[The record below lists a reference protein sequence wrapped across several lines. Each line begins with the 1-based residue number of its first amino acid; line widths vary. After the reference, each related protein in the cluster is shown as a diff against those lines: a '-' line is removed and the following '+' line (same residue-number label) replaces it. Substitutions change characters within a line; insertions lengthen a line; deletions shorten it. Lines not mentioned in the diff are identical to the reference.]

1 GTLVLRHLVLHR
13 GERLRERRIVGLLE
27 GHGIPSFPRHGF
39 RLRRRVAPE
48 LLQARVAAAVPAIE
62 LVAHGILLVVAL
74 MVLLGRVERGRRHD
88 LGRNRT
94 AEALGEA
101 LLRLLREAAL
111 GVVVVEDRGAVLVAV
126 VAELRLRRE
135 RVDVVPEDV
144 EQLRVA
150 DLAGVVDDL
159 DRLRVAG
166 AARRHLLVGGVLGM
180 AAGVADGGRDDPRQ
194 LLEGR
199 LHAPEAPAGEARRGV
214 LLRARGPAERGQHAH
229 EEQARKSAA
238 SRLHRPAWMPR
249 APLRFLR
256 PGHGAQRRDRLLHV
270 PGRLELR
277 VEHVADD
284 PLPVDHEGD
293 AAREEAERR
302 RHAVLPAHGAAR
314 VGEQD
319 ERQVVPGGELLVRRR
334 GVGADADH
342 LGASVL
348 EVLVLVAE
356 GACFLRAAGR
366 VVLRVEVEDDRLPA
380 AVVAQPHR
388 AAARVRER
396 EVGRRVANA
405 DAGGAAAE
413 QVEQSHAGPDT
424 IIARPG
430 QPAPCSPRAAC
441 VTIRGHARAR
451 ARAASCRPVSTARVS
466 RPPARALIVPA
477 LAAAG
482 FVPLAAWLRFG
493 IDDAF
498 INFRYAANLAAG
510 LGPVFNPGERVE
522 GYTAPAWVLLLP
534 ARSAGLR
541 RSRAPKRFSSARAW
555 ARRSPRP
562 AAAAPSPASRP
573 ASPARSPR
581 SSSSASPTTAPRCR
595 TPSTPRSA
603 CRCRTA
609 SGTSGSSCATAA
621 GSSRRRSS
629 RSRGRSA
636 GPPRSGWRSS
646 PPTARGWWPSAAT
659 CSPSTASSCRSCR
672 CSR

>member
-1 GTLVLRHLVLHR
+1 MRFGGGARPSLLARRVSLPHEERQVLPVALFLEALYRNEPQRGRVHAVALAGRRRPVVEDVPEVRVGVRGADLGARREEPAVIPLAHVPELARYREARPARPGLLLVERAEDRLARDDVDVDAGPVVVPVLVLKGRLGTLVLRHLVLHG

-27 GHGIPSFPRHGF
+27 GHGIPSFPRHGL
-39 RLRRRVAPE
+39 RLRRRRLVAPE

-88 LGRNRT
+88 LGRDRA
-94 AEALGEA
+94 AEALGET
-101 LLRLLREAAL
+101 LLRLLRETAL
-111 GVVVVEDRGAVLVAV
+111 RVVVVEDRGSILVAV

-150 DLAGVVDDL
+150 DLARVVDDL
-159 DRLRVAG
+159 DRFGVSG
-166 AARRHLLVGGVLGM
+166 AARRHLLVGGVPGV
-180 AAGVADGGRDDPRQ
+180 AAGVADGGREDALQ
-194 LLEGR
+194 LLEGG
-199 LHAPEAPAGEARRGV
+199 LHAPEAPAGEGRRGA
-214 LLRARGPAERGQHAH
+214 LLRAGGRPAERGQRAH

-249 APLRFLR
+249 APRRFLR

-277 VEHVADD
+277 VERVADD

-342 LGASVL
+342 LGAGVL

-430 QPAPCSPRAAC
+430 QPAPFSPRAAC

-522 GYTAPAWVLLLP
+522 GYAAPA
-534 ARSAGLR
+534 
-541 RSRAPKRFSSARAW
+541 RA
-555 ARRSPRP
+555 
-562 AAAAPSPASRP
+562 
-573 ASPARSPR
+573 
-581 SSSSASPTTAPRCR
+581 
-595 TPSTPRSA
+595 
-603 CRCRTA
+603 
-609 SGTSGSSCATAA
+609 
-621 GSSRRRSS
+621 
-629 RSRGRSA
+629 
-636 GPPRSGWRSS
+636 
-646 PPTARGWWPSAAT
+646 
-659 CSPSTASSCRSCR
+659 
-672 CSR
+672 